1 MADTWETETPMHS
14 GSISHRRHFHHQ
26 QFTWVR
32 QRLARTAGLQES
44 ATCITASSG
53 RLQLSASKK
62 VQGGVHLPPQATAGL
77 KDTYQ
82 CKKLVSSTQCSNL
95 QESTSVSP
103 PIHTMIGH
111 ALNKVKRGIH
121 GLLAIKKAP
130 SISAS
135 VTPICSVKV
144 LNKAP
149 HIIAII

>member
-111 ALNKVKRGIH
+111 ALNQVQRCIH

-130 SISAS
+130 ARYQCKCNSNMQ
-135 VTPICSVKV
+135 CSS
-144 LNKAP
+144 P
-149 HIIAII
+149 Q